1 MQIDL
6 KAWKAQLAEL
16 FRGIAQL
23 IYPNTCAVCHEG
35 LVPGEEVLC
44 SSCLYNLPR
53 TRAWLTTDNM
63 VARQFWGRIP
73 IELACSLFHFAKGSR
88 YQHLLHLL
96 KYAGRRDIGLYLGQQ
111 LGIELAQIADYS
123 NISAIVP
130 VPLHPKKQQIRGY
143 NQSQAI
149 AEGIA
154 LRTGWHIEPNVLI
167 RQQFTQTQT
176 HKNRDERML
185 NVANAFAIQQG
196 EKLRGQHVLLV
207 DDVITTG
214 ATLEQCAQTL
224 LNSCQ
229 NIRISIASL
238 AYSSGI

>member
-1 MQIDL
+1 MQIDP

-16 FRGIAQL
+16 FRGVAQL

-44 SSCLYNLPR
+44 TSCLYDLPR
-53 TRAWLTTDNM
+53 TRTWLTADNM
-63 VARQFWGRIP
+63 VARQFWGRVP
-73 IELACSLFHFAKGSR
+73 MELACSLFHFAKGSR

-96 KYAGRRDIGLYLGQQ
+96 KYSGRRDIGVYLGRQ
-111 LGIELAQIADYS
+111 LGHELAQVADYN

-130 VPLHPKKQQIRGY
+130 VPLHPKKQQMRGY

-154 LRTGWHIEPNVLI
+154 HCTGWRIEPNVLI
-167 RQQFTQTQT
+167 RNRFTQTQT
-176 HKNRDERML
+176 RKNRDERMI
-185 NVANAFAIQQG
+185 NVANAFAIQRG
-196 EKLRGQHVLLV
+196 EQLRGHHVLLV

-214 ATLEQCAQTL
+214 ATLEHCAQTL
-224 LNSCQ
+224 LDGCPD
-229 NIRISIASL
+229 IRISIASL